1 MASIISR
8 WSRPARLAVLSALL
22 AIAAVAVTAC
32 GSSGSSGSSSTAGSS
47 ASSKGDLT
55 TADKLA
61 AQWAQR
67 PTQIPVSQPIG
78 KPIPTGK
85 RIDFINCGVSACTSL
100 YKNLNDA
107 ARTLGWTVKQINT
120 TGTPESVQAAWK
132 QAVTDKPDAVVASGF
147 PRAVFSQQLKQLQQM
162 KIPVLEASTDDVEG
176 GGIDLILS
184 KPKDL
189 GPEGQI
195 LASWITKDSGGKA
208 HTLYVDL
215 PVYNILKPVRQYFEQ
230 NYAKLCAGCKLDK
243 IDIPLTAIGK
253 DVPDRVVSYL
263 RAHPDVNYV
272 AYSLGVLNVGVPAAL
287 RQAGLANKVKTIVTV
302 GDAENYQYI
311 ASGQSQAAMAFS
323 NVETPWVWVDALAR
337 TFTGQSIAVDRK
349 AQLPFM
355 LITKNNLISTSSEF
369 PIVASYQQQWKTLWG
384 KG

>member
-1 MASIISR
+1 M
-8 WSRPARLAVLSALL
+8 
-22 AIAAVAVTAC
+22 
-32 GSSGSSGSSSTAGSS
+32 
-47 ASSKGDLT
+47 
-55 TADKLA
+55 
-61 AQWAQR
+61 
-67 PTQIPVSQPIG
+67 
-78 KPIPTGK
+78 
-85 RIDFINCGVSACTSL
+85 SACTSL

-107 ARTLGWTVKQINT
+107 ATTLGWTVKQINT

-162 KIPVLEASTDDVEG
+162 KIPVVESSTDDVEG

-215 PVYNILKPVRQYFEQ
+215 PVYNILKPVRQYFEL

-263 RAHPDVNYV
+263 RAHPDINFV
-272 AYSLGVLNVGVPAAL
+272 AYSLGALNVGYRGAAPGRAGQQGQAH
-287 RQAGLANKVKTIVTV
+287 RQCRRRR
-302 GDAENYQYI
+302 NYEYI
-311 ASGQSQAAMAFS
+311 ASGAHAAIAFS
-323 NVETPWVWVDALAR
+323 NVDRRGCRPTRSPGCSPA
-337 TFTGQSIAVDRK
+337 SIDVDRK
-349 AQLPFM
+349 AHLPYM
-355 LITKNNLISTSSEF
+355 LITRGI
-369 PIVASYQQQWKTLWG
+369 
-384 KG
+384 

>member
-1 MASIISR
+1 
-8 WSRPARLAVLSALL
+8 
-22 AIAAVAVTAC
+22 VAVTAC
-32 GSSGSSGSSSTAGSS
+32 GSSSGSSSTAGSG

-85 RIDFINCGVSACTSL
+85 RIDFINCGVTACTSL

-107 ARTLGWTVKQINT
+107 AKTLGWTVKQINT

-162 KIPVLEASTDDVEG
+162 KIPVVESSTDDVEG

-215 PVYNILKPVRQYFEQ
+215 PVYNILKPVRQYFEA

-272 AYSLGVLNVGVPAAL
+272 AYSLGALN
-287 RQAGLANKVKTIVTV
+287 V

-311 ASGQSQAAMAFS
+311 ASGQTHAALAFS
-323 NVETPWVWVDALAR
+323 NIDQTWVWAVALAR
-337 TFTGQSIAVDRK
+337 LFTGQPIDVDRK
-349 AQLPFM
+349 AHLPYM
-355 LITKNNLISTSSEF
+355 LITKDNLISTGSEF
-369 PIVASYQQQWKTLWG
+369 PLVKDYQEQWKKLWG
-384 KG
+384 K

>member
-1 MASIISR
+1 MTSIISR

-22 AIAAVAVTAC
+22 AIAAVTVTAC
-32 GSSGSSGSSSTAGSS
+32 GSSSNSSSTAGSS
-47 ASSKGDLT
+47 ASSSGDLT

-61 AQWAQR
+61 DQWAQR
-67 PTQIPVSQPIG
+67 PTQIPVSQPVG

-107 ARTLGWTVKQINT
+107 AKTLGWKVKQINT

-162 KIPVLEASTDDVEG
+162 KIPVVESSTDDVEG

-215 PVYNILKPVRQYFEQ
+215 PVYNILKPVRQYFEA

-272 AYSLGVLNVGVPAAL
+272 AYSLGALNVGVPAAL
-287 RQAGLANKVKTIVTV
+287 RQAGLANKVKLIVNV

-311 ASGQSQAAMAFS
+311 ASGQTHAAMAFS
-323 NVETPWVWVDALAR
+323 NIDQTWVWADALAR
-337 TFTGQSIAVDRK
+337 LFTGQPIDVDRK
-349 AQLPFM
+349 AQLPYM
-355 LITKNNLISTSSEF
+355 LITKDNLISTGSEF
-369 PIVASYQQQWKTLWG
+369 PLVKD
-384 KG
+384 

>member
-1 MASIISR
+1 MTSIISR

-32 GSSGSSGSSSTAGSS
+32 GSSSGTSSTAGSS

-107 ARTLGWTVKQINT
+107 AKTLGWTVKQINT
-120 TGTPESVQAAWK
+120 TGTPESVQAGWK

-162 KIPVLEASTDDVEG
+162 KIPVVESSTDDVEG

-230 NYAKLCAGCKLDK
+230 NYSKLCAGCKLDK

-272 AYSLGVLNVGVPAAL
+272 AYSLGALNVGVPAAL
-287 RQAGLANKVKTIVTV
+287 RQAGLANKVKLIVNV
-302 GDAENYQYI
+302 GDAENYHDLAPGPPPAATAFRTI
-311 ASGQSQAAMAFS
+311 APTRLWA
-323 NVETPWVWVDALAR
+323 DALAR
-337 TFTGQSIAVDRK
+337 LFTGQPIDVDRK
-349 AQLPFM
+349 AHLPYM
-355 LITKNNLISTSSEF
+355 LITKDNLISTGSEF
-369 PIVASYQQQWKTLWG
+369 PLVANYQEQWKKLWG
-384 KG
+384 K

>member
-1 MASIISR
+1 MTSIIRR
-8 WSRPARLAVLSALL
+8 WSRPARIAVLSVLVG
-22 AIAAVAVTAC
+22 IAAVAVTAC
-32 GSSGSSGSSSTAGSS
+32 GSSGTSSTANTA
-47 ASSKGDLT
+47 ASSTGQLS

-78 KPIPTGK
+78 KPIPAGK
-85 RIDFINCGVSACTSL
+85 RIDFINCGVTACTSL
-100 YKNLNDA
+100 YKNLTDA
-107 ARTLGWTVKQINT
+107 AKTLGWTVKQINT
-120 TGTPESVQAAWK
+120 QGTPESVQAAWK
-132 QAVTDKPDAVVASGF
+132 QAVNDKPDAVVASGF

-162 KIPVLEASTDDVEG
+162 KIPVIESSTDDVEG

-215 PVYNILKPVRQYFEQ
+215 PVYNILKPVRQYFEA

-253 DVPDRVVSYL
+253 DVPDRIVSYL

-272 AYSLGVLNVGVPAAL
+272 AYSLGALNVGVPAAL
-287 RQAGLANKVKTIVTV
+287 RQAGLANKVKLIVNV

-311 ASGQSQAAMAFS
+311 ASGQTHAAMAFS
-323 NVETPWVWVDALAR
+323 NIDQTWVWADALAR
-337 TFTGQSIAVDRK
+337 LFTGQPIDVDRK
-349 AQLPFM
+349 AQLPYM
-355 LITKNNLISTSSEF
+355 LITKDNLISTGSEF
-369 PIVASYQQQWKTLWG
+369 PLVKDYQEQWKKLWG
-384 KG
+384 K

>member
-1 MASIISR
+1 MTSIISR

-32 GSSGSSGSSSTAGSS
+32 GSSSNSSSTAGSS
-47 ASSKGDLT
+47 ASSSGDLT

-61 AQWAQR
+61 DQWAQR
-67 PTQIPVSQPIG
+67 PTQIPVSQPVG

-107 ARTLGWTVKQINT
+107 AKTLGWKVKQINT

-162 KIPVLEASTDDVEG
+162 KIPVVESSTDDVEG

-215 PVYNILKPVRQYFEQ
+215 PVYNILKPVRQYFEA

-272 AYSLGVLNVGVPAAL
+272 AYSLGALNVGVPAAL
-287 RQAGLANKVKTIVTV
+287 RQAGLANKVKLIVNV

-311 ASGQSQAAMAFS
+311 ASGQTHAAMAFS
-323 NVETPWVWVDALAR
+323 NIDQTWVWADALAR
-337 TFTGQSIAVDRK
+337 LFTGQPIDVDRK
-349 AQLPFM
+349 AQLPYM
-355 LITKNNLISTSSEF
+355 LITKDNLISTGSEF
-369 PIVASYQQQWKTLWG
+369 PLVKDYQEQWKKLWG
-384 KG
+384 K

>member
-1 MASIISR
+1 MR
-8 WSRPARLAVLSALL
+8 QQRRR
-22 AIAAVAVTAC
+22 
-32 GSSGSSGSSSTAGSS
+32 SSTASSS
-47 ASSKGDLT
+47 ASSSGELT

-78 KPIPTGK
+78 KPIPAGK
-85 RIDFINCGVSACTSL
+85 RIDFINCGVTACTSL
-100 YKNLNDA
+100 YNNLSA
-107 ARTLGWTVKQINT
+107 AAKTLGWTVKQINT
-120 TGTPESVQAAWK
+120 QGTPESVQAAWK
-132 QAVTDKPDAVVASGF
+132 QAVNDKPDAVVASGF

-162 KIPVLEASTDDVEG
+162 KIPVIESSTDDVEG

-208 HTLYVDL
+208 NTLYVDL

-243 IDIPLTAIGK
+243 IDIPITAIGK

-263 RAHPDVNYV
+263 RAHPNVNYV
-272 AYSLGVLNVGVPAAL
+272 AYSLGALNVGVPAAL
-287 RQAGLANKVKTIVTV
+287 RQAGLANKVKLIVNV

-311 ASGQSQAAMAFS
+311 ASGQTHAAMAFS
-323 NVETPWVWVDALAR
+323 NVDQTWVWADALAR
-337 TFTGQSIAVDRK
+337 LFTGQPIDVDRK
-349 AQLPFM
+349 AHLPYM
-355 LITKNNLISTSSEF
+355 LITKDNLISTGSEF
-369 PIVASYQQQWKTLWG
+369 PLVANYQEQWKKLWG
-384 KG
+384 K

>member
-32 GSSGSSGSSSTAGSS
+32 GSSSSNSSSTAASS
-47 ASSKGDLT
+47 ASSSGDLS

-107 ARTLGWTVKQINT
+107 AKTLGWTVKQINT

-162 KIPVLEASTDDVEG
+162 KIPVVESSTDDVEG

-263 RAHPDVNYV
+263 RAHPDINYV
-272 AYSLGVLNVGVPAAL
+272 AYSLGALNVGVPAAL
-287 RQAGLANKVKTIVTV
+287 RQAGLANKVKLIVNV

-311 ASGQSQAAMAFS
+311 ASGQTHAAMAFS
-323 NVETPWVWVDALAR
+323 NIDQTWVWADALAR
-337 TFTGQSIAVDRK
+337 LFTGQPIDVDRK
-349 AQLPFM
+349 AQLPYM
-355 LITKNNLISTSSEF
+355 LITKNNLISTGSEF
-369 PIVASYQQQWKTLWG
+369 PLVKDYQEQWKKIWG
-384 KG
+384 K

>member
-1 MASIISR
+1 MTSIIRR
-8 WSRPARLAVLSALL
+8 WSRPARVAVLSVVVGAAAL
-22 AIAAVAVTAC
+22 AVTAC
-32 GSSGSSGSSSTAGSS
+32 GSSGTSSTASSSS
-47 ASSKGDLT
+47 ASSNVELT

-78 KPIPTGK
+78 KPIPAGK
-85 RIDFINCGVSACTSL
+85 RIDFINCGVTACTSL
-100 YKNLNDA
+100 YNNLSDA
-107 ARTLGWTVKQINT
+107 AKTLGWTVKQINT
-120 TGTPESVQAAWK
+120 QGTPESVQAAWK
-132 QAVTDKPDAVVASGF
+132 QAVNDKPDAVVASGF

-162 KIPVLEASTDDVEG
+162 KIPVIESSTDDVEG

-208 HTLYVDL
+208 NTLYVDL

-243 IDIPLTAIGK
+243 IDIPITAIGK

-263 RAHPDVNYV
+263 RAHPNVNYV
-272 AYSLGVLNVGVPAAL
+272 AYSLGALNVGVPAAL
-287 RQAGLANKVKTIVTV
+287 RQAGLANKVKLIVNV

-311 ASGQSQAAMAFS
+311 ASGQTHAAMAFS
-323 NVETPWVWVDALAR
+323 NVDQTWVWADALAR
-337 TFTGQSIAVDRK
+337 LFTGQSIDVDRK
-349 AQLPFM
+349 AHLPYM
-355 LITKNNLISTSSEF
+355 LITKNNLISTGSEF
-369 PIVASYQQQWKTLWG
+369 PLVANYQEQWKKLWG
-384 KG
+384 K